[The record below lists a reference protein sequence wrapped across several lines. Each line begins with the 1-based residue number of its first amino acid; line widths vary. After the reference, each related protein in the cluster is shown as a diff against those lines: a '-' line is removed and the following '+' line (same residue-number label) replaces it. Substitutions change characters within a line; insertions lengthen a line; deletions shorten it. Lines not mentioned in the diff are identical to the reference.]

1 MSGGMDPGLGH
12 RVAEVQ
18 RWLTAIYGLEIPL
31 SVERFLMAPE
41 EARRLLPPGSPRSGV
56 AVLEDDDA
64 VWLGLYLD
72 PRDQGDAG
80 TLIEETS
87 HWVCLTW
94 HAAHG
99 RPVSRLLL
107 ELQGEI
113 DRYVVARLSG
123 GDGFRH
129 FEHFGW
135 ADGMDAPTR
144 ERYETAHQRAH
155 RYCRILHRR
164 YPRRANV
171 PDLLAELRD
180 FYRASAEAKLRAG
193 LD

>member
-1 MSGGMDPGLGH
+1 MRGAVEPGLGH

-18 RWLTAIYGLEIPL
+18 RQLTAIYGLEMPL
-31 SVERFLMAPE
+31 CVERFLMAPE
-41 EARRLLPPGSPRSGV
+41 DARRLLPPGSPRSGV
-56 AVLEDDDA
+56 AVLEDDDSL
-64 VWLGLYLD
+64 WLGLYLD
-72 PRDQGDAG
+72 PRDQRDAG
-80 TLIEETS
+80 TVIEETS

-99 RPVSRLLL
+99 RSISRLLL

-129 FEHFGW
+129 FESFLW
-135 ADGMDAPTR
+135 AGGMDAPTR
-144 ERYETAHQRAH
+144 ERYEAAHHTAH
-155 RYCRILHRR
+155 RYCRVLDRR
-164 YPRRANV
+164 YPHRADV
-171 PDLLAELRD
+171 PSLLGELRD

-193 LD
+193 ID